1 MTDYGDNSRMIHSRM
16 GTRPFEMRKT
26 AEELNAMLTVARTCR
41 RPGGDY

>member
-1 MTDYGDNSRMIHSRM
+1 MTDHGGNSRMIHSRV

-26 AEELNAMLTVARTCR
+26 VEELNGMLTVARTCR